1 MQLWWLLIPRYTGSF
16 SRFIYNSISKN
27 FTAFVLVKIKF
38 SSIKFIPSLETLK
51 NAGWPFWNL
60 AIIPLQSEHAYLYN
74 QQNDLPR
81 RSENKA
87 KKKKFRLEQELNPW
101 LLWFQCSALPTEQ
114 TLTSWLTSQ
123 LMFTSFVFTT
133 YMWWLPCSFPFLN
146 RIKLMMAAETSLKSF
161 LINLSFTTYSN
172 IYRRVNSN
180 FAFR

>member
-1 MQLWWLLIPRYTGSF
+1 MSSPSMFENLKEHLKLPRIT
-16 SRFIYNSISKN
+16 SKASPCII
-27 FTAFVLVKIKF
+27 T
-38 SSIKFIPSLETLK
+38 SLETLK

-87 KKKKFRLEQELNPW
+87 KKKKFRLEQELNPQ

-123 LMFTSFVFTT
+123 LMFTSFVNYIHVMVTVQ
-133 YMWWLPCSFPFLN
+133 LS
-146 RIKLMMAAETSLKSF
+146 ILKQD
-161 LINLSFTTYSN
+161 
-172 IYRRVNSN
+172 
-180 FAFR
+180 